1 MKKIYKIFC
10 LIIVVISFATV
21 SNADDTVY
29 DRLVDIPV
37 PDNSTG
43 YADSTITEKQQE
55 IEKYEQKEE
64 KEQNMKKYGKII
76 IPIVALVI
84 VAIIVNIVWKKKDS
98 YKNQEYTNSS
108 LTKQGIVDEKIVD
121 EKEEN
126 VIENDNP
133 EEIES
138 IKNEINS
145 TADSNIYYV
154 TEETDGRKIL
164 QIKPKVQFQ
173 VDLAGIMKNSKP
185 EEKEI
190 ESLNKKVPNKTGI
203 WISEQSRDKFIDLL
217 NKNNIDNLSIK
228 KDGYLK
234 VDKTSENEI
243 AKNLE
248 KMIKS
253 DKLYII
259 NITGIAYERDY
270 ISGEIVEY
278 PFEDMDPEQVVEF
291 YENGNKKILEITT
304 NKKQE
309 LLDKEILEEITLY

>member
-21 SNADDTVY
+21 SNAEDTVY

-64 KEQNMKKYGKII
+64 KEQNMKKYCKII
-76 IPIVALVI
+76 LPIVALVI

-108 LTKQGIVDEKIVD
+108 LTKQGIVDAKIVD

-190 ESLNKKVPNKTGI
+190 ERLNKKAPNKAGI

-259 NITGIAYERDY
+259 NITGVAYERDY

>member
-1 MKKIYKIFC
+1 LKKIYKIFC

-21 SNADDTVY
+21 SNAEDTVY

-64 KEQNMKKYGKII
+64 KEQNMKKYCKII

-84 VAIIVNIVWKKKDS
+84 VAIIVNIVWKKKDT

-108 LTKQGIVDEKIVD
+108 LTEQGIVDEKIVD
-121 EKEEN
+121 EKKEN

-190 ESLNKKVPNKTGI
+190 ESLNKKAPNKTGI

-259 NITGIAYERDY
+259 NITGVAYERDY

-304 NKKQE
+304 NKKQK

>member
-21 SNADDTVY
+21 SNAEDTVY

-64 KEQNMKKYGKII
+64 KEQNMKKYCKII

-84 VAIIVNIVWKKKDS
+84 VAIIVNIVWKKKDT

-108 LTKQGIVDEKIVD
+108 LTEQGIVDEKIVD
-121 EKEEN
+121 EKKEN

-190 ESLNKKVPNKTGI
+190 ESLNKKAPNKTGI
-203 WISEQSRDKFIDLL
+203 WISEQSRAEPGKPDAEQFAAHLR
-217 NKNNIDNLSIK
+217 
-228 KDGYLK
+228 GAWY
-234 VDKTSENEI
+234 
-243 AKNLE
+243 
-248 KMIKS
+248 
-253 DKLYII
+253 
-259 NITGIAYERDY
+259 
-270 ISGEIVEY
+270 
-278 PFEDMDPEQVVEF
+278 FDPGSAQSF
-291 YENGNKKILEITT
+291 RRGALFS
-304 NKKQE
+304 
-309 LLDKEILEEITLY
+309 